1 MAVSFTIPKAALA
14 YLAVK
19 VGMVYDNP
27 YILHYLQQIPVLVWD
42 LSVGDLG
49 TALTPWR
56 YWSNK

>member
-1 MAVSFTIPKAALA
+1 MVVSFTIPKAALA

>member
-1 MAVSFTIPKAALA
+1 MVVSFTIPKAALA

-19 VGMVYDNP
+19 VGMVYYNP

-49 TALTPWR
+49 TALTP
-56 YWSNK
+56 